1 MRRSIAVAVAT
12 LTCVGIAASPAHA
25 AVQVSVAEFAFSP
38 ATIIVPQGE
47 EVAWHDGGTRQ
58 HTSTGNGPLSLWDT
72 GRISP
77 GATSSS
83 IDFLAAGTYP
93 YHCSVHPF
101 MHGTVRVPIVV
112 SPRTGTK
119 RTTFTVHLAAGGQTG
134 FTYDVQKRKGSGA
147 WTTWKTGVTAT
158 SVRFHGGKGTFS
170 FRSRLHR
177 TANGSTSGWSPAA
190 KIRVR

>member
-1 MRRSIAVAVAT
+1 VRRSIVLAVVT
-12 LTCVGIAASPAHA
+12 LTCVGLAAPPAQA

-47 EVAWHDGGTRQ
+47 DVAWHDGGTRQ
-58 HTSTGNGPLSLWDT
+58 HTSTGDGPLSLWDT

-83 IDFLAAGTYP
+83 VDFSAAGTYP

-112 SPRTGTK
+112 SPRSGTK

-134 FTYDVQKRKGSGA
+134 FTYDVQKRRGSGA
-147 WTTWKTGVTAT
+147 WITWRIGVTAT
-158 SVRFHGGKGTFS
+158 SVRFHGGNGTFS

-177 TANGSTSGWSPAA
+177 RASAATSGWSPAT